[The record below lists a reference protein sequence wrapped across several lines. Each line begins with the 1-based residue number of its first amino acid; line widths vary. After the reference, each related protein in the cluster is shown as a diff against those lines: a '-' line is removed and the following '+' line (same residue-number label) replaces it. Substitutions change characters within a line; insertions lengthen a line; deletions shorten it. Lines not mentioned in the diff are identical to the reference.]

1 VNFYQHHIGDFI
13 RDTSR
18 LPDSQCMA
26 YLRLLWMYYD
36 TEQAI
41 ANDVDAVAFKIGA
54 NALDVAQIFKHFFF
68 LHDDGLWHHPRCDKE
83 ILAFRVKSEKA
94 KNSANAR
101 WENAEAM
108 RTHSE
113 RNANGGK
120 PDANQEPITNNHKPS
135 NQRGKAAAFQ
145 RPTLSE
151 LIDEFNCRVPDPQ
164 AQATKFLNYY
174 ESNGWKVGRNAM
186 KSWPHAV
193 TNWISNSQSQT
204 TPSTRRTTLIENA
217 NDQSWAEGIA

>member
-1 VNFYQHHIGDFI
+1 
-13 RDTSR
+13 
-18 LPDSQCMA
+18 MA

-41 ANDVDAVAFKIGA
+41 ANDADAVAFKIGA
-54 NALDVAQIFKHFFF
+54 IASDVAQIFKHFFF
-68 LHDDGLWHHPRCDKE
+68 LHDDGLWHHSRCDKE
-83 ILAFRVKSEKA
+83 ILAFRVRSEKA

-108 RTHSE
+108 RTHSD

-120 PDANQEPITNNHKPS
+120 SDANQEPITNNHKPS
-135 NQRGKAAAFQ
+135 NKIRKATAFQ

-151 LIDEFNCRVPDPQ
+151 LIAEFNCRVPDPQ
-164 AQATKFLNYY
+164 AQAAKFLNYY

-193 TNWISNSQSQT
+193 TNWITNSQSQT
-204 TPSTRRTTLIENA
+204 TPSTRRTTIIENA